1 MRAAADKIEVEA
13 MNASPT
19 SRDTAVALRDAGV
32 RSVLEV
38 GNDGYDDA
46 VAGFDIGVT
55 VAPDVVVDASSPDDV
70 AAAIAVAADRGQA
83 VTALGS
89 GHGRLAEVRGGL
101 AITLR
106 SMDAVEV
113 DASARTVR
121 VGAGC
126 TWDPVLAATTP
137 HGLAAPCG
145 SAPGVGVVGYL
156 LGGGLGPLASAWGF
170 STDHVRSFEVVTP
183 ADGAITVSADSYP
196 DLFWAMRGGKGGF
209 GVITAVTIDLFTVS
223 EIYGGGIYFAAADVA
238 GVLAAYAEWAP
249 ALPESSTT
257 SIALLRLPPVD
268 ALPEA
273 IRGQHVAYVRF
284 ASLDPV
290 AQAEPQL
297 ADMRGVAKSLLDTVD
312 VIPYERIGTIHGD
325 PVAPMPVANGAA
337 SLTSLGADTVATVL
351 AAADLGSDLPL
362 SSVEIRTLG
371 PATKRQPPVPDAVG
385 GRSTAHLLNV
395 YAAPNPSLD
404 DEARLD
410 AARAVLDA
418 VAPSRAPV
426 NLVNFVGRANPADA
440 IEHSWTPEQNDR
452 LDAIRTTHDP
462 DALFPYARHGA
473 SAARSRA
480 VGGQPVP

>member
-1 MRAAADKIEVEA
+1 MST
-13 MNASPT
+13 SPT
-19 SRDTAVALRDAGV
+19 SRDTATALRAAGV
-32 RSVLEV
+32 SSVLQF
-38 GNDGYDDA
+38 GDGGFDDA
-46 VAGFDIGVT
+46 VAGFDLGVA
-55 VAPDVVVDASSPDDV
+55 VAPDVVIDARTPDDV

-83 VTALGS
+83 VTVLGS

-106 SMDAVEV
+106 SMNAVEV
-113 DASARTVR
+113 DTSAQTVR

-126 TWDPVLAATTP
+126 TWGPVLAATTP

-209 GVITAVTIDLFTVS
+209 GVVTAVTIDLFAVS
-223 EIYGGGIYFAAADVA
+223 EIYGGGIYFDADDAAC
-238 GVLAAYAEWAP
+238 VLAAYAEWAP
-249 ALPESSTT
+249 ALPESCTA
-257 SIALLRLPPVD
+257 SIALLRLPPAD

-273 IRGQHVAYVRF
+273 IRGRHVAYVRF

-290 AQAEPQL
+290 AQAETQL
-297 ADMRGVAKSLLDTVD
+297 ADMRGVAKSLLDTVG
-312 VIPYERIGTIHGD
+312 VLPYGQIGKIHGD

-337 SLTSLGADTVATVL
+337 SLASLGADTVAAIL

-371 PATKRQPPVPDAVG
+371 PATKRQPMVPDAVG
-385 GRSTAHLLNV
+385 GRGAAHLINV

-418 VAPSRAPV
+418 VAPWRAPV
-426 NLVNFVGRANPADA
+426 NVVNFVGRANPGDA

-452 LDAIRTTHDP
+452 LDAIRAAHDP

-473 SAARSRA
+473 SAA
-480 VGGQPVP
+480 GHGDIGPQTVP